1 MGPSDFIVTQQA
13 AAKQLVA
20 NRTAILQIVS
30 SIPANISAKQAAL
43 TGFLS
48 QSVPGLGGPTYQ
60 EAMAAIAAWEQ
71 ANPTNPSVPSI
82 AQTMQDLQAQLAMQ
96 TAYVTAL
103 AQAITA
109 AVASV
114 PVPAGL

>member
-1 MGPSDFIVTQQA
+1 MGPSDFIMTQQA

-30 SIPANISAKQAAL
+30 SIPANIAAKQAAL
-43 TGFLS
+43 TGFLT
-48 QSVPGLGGPTYQ
+48 QQVPGLGGPTYQ
-60 EAMAAIAAWEQ
+60 EVMAAIATWEQ
-71 ANPTNPSVPSI
+71 ANPGNPSVPAI
-82 AQTMQDLQAQLAMQ
+82 AQTMQDLQAQLAVQ
-96 TAYVTAL
+96 GTYITAL